1 MICFLL
7 HAQKWELAKK
17 WMSDSANSENY
28 SGRYLEYYSLYS
40 GCYYMA
46 PGTDENAI

>member
-7 HAQKWELAKK
+7 HVQKWELAKK

-28 SGRYLEYYSLYS
+28 QWKIFGVLQS
-40 GCYYMA
+40 
-46 PGTDENAI
+46 I